1 MYYVHVLAWS
11 REGVYSAIALYL
23 RIGQPSLLLVS
34 KESQNIMRWL
44 PLLDVSVTKNIISM
58 TVNILS
64 ALRQN
69 IEFYARLLWVLYVL
83 VDLEKNGV
91 SCVCVW
97 MTNQIFPCESETMYI
112 PLTCFRCLTISLFF
126 IKQKPFFHIQPLFPG
141 VNPLPFIMNSL
152 RQSHHLELV
161 VWWHERITKIFRE
174 KICCAKTRRQF
185 FCHVK
190 NEVKKANILP
200 WSVPF
205 VPLLFLQTKER

>member
-1 MYYVHVLAWS
+1 
-11 REGVYSAIALYL
+11 
-23 RIGQPSLLLVS
+23 
-34 KESQNIMRWL
+34 MRWV
-44 PLLDVSVTKNIISM
+44 PLVDVSVTKNMISVA
-58 TVNILS
+58 VNILS

-69 IEFYARLLWVLYVL
+69 IGFYARLLWVIYVL
-83 VDLEKNGV
+83 VDLGKNGV

-97 MTNQIFPCESETMYI
+97 MTNQIFPCESETMYV

-126 IKQKPFFHIQPLFPG
+126 IKQKPFFHVQPLFPE
-141 VNPLPFIMNSL
+141 VNPFSFHNEFDKAKSLSWNSS
-152 RQSHHLELV
+152 RSMTREEYV
-161 VWWHERITKIFRE
+161 DFGE
-174 KICCAKTRRQF
+174 KICCAKTRRQL

>member
-1 MYYVHVLAWS
+1 MGNLHLLA
-11 REGVYSAIALYL
+11 E
-23 RIGQPSLLLVS
+23 
-34 KESQNIMRWL
+34 ESQNMRWV
-44 PLLDVSVTKNIISM
+44 PLVDVSVTKNMISVA
-58 TVNILS
+58 VNILS

-69 IEFYARLLWVLYVL
+69 IEFYARLLWVIYVL
-83 VDLEKNGV
+83 VDLGKNGV

-97 MTNQIFPCESETMYI
+97 MTNQIFPCESETMYV

-126 IKQKPFFHIQPLFPG
+126 IKQKPFFHEQPLFPE
-141 VNPLPFIMNSL
+141 VNPFSFHNEFDKAKSLSWNSS
-152 RQSHHLELV
+152 RSMTREEYV
-161 VWWHERITKIFRE
+161 DFGE
-174 KICCAKTRRQF
+174 KICCAKTRRQL